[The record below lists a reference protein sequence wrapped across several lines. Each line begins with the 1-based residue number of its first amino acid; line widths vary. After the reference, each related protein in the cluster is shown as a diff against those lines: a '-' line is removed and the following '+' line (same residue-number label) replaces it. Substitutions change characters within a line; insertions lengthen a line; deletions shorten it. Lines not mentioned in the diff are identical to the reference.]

1 MSTATGA
8 ARPVQFRVMAASR
21 LAARRRGWPVVVL
34 VTAALVAAG
43 CGRDDSADESRA
55 TESGAAGSGP
65 FFGECGSVTDEE
77 VAEAV
82 GVPGFAGVV
91 RNSVGC
97 EWQTSPD
104 QDRNAPHFAF
114 SWYRGSPIGRE
125 RAGSEMIGRPA
136 ADIEIGGHPGF
147 ESSLSS
153 RLCELGVQFGDDFV
167 HWSISYGKT
176 DPTGDPCVA
185 ARRLAELTVARGR

>member
-1 MSTATGA
+1 VTPAPGEVRA
-8 ARPVQFRVMAASR
+8 VQFRVMAARR
-21 LAARRRGWPVVVL
+21 LGCPVAVL
-34 VTAALVAAG
+34 VTVALLVAG
-43 CGRDDSADESRA
+43 CGRGGSSEEPGAA
-55 TESGAAGSGP
+55 ESGAAGAGP
-65 FFGECGSVTDEE
+65 FFGECGSITDEE

-82 GVPGFAGVV
+82 GVPSFAGVV

-104 QDRNAPHFAF
+104 HDRNAPHFSF

-176 DPTGDPCVA
+176 DPTADPCVA
-185 ARRLAELTVARGR
+185 ARHLAELTVARGQ

>member
-1 MSTATGA
+1 M
-8 ARPVQFRVMAASR
+8 
-21 LAARRRGWPVVVL
+21 
-34 VTAALVAAG
+34 
-43 CGRDDSADESRA
+43 
-55 TESGAAGSGP
+55 GAAGSGP

-91 RNSVGC
+91 RKLRRLRMADVARPGSKRAALRLFLVSR
-97 EWQTSPD
+97 QPD
-104 QDRNAPHFAF
+104 RT
-114 SWYRGSPIGRE
+114 
-125 RAGSEMIGRPA
+125 RAGGQRDDRASA
-136 ADIEIGGHPGF
+136 VDVEIGGHPGF

-176 DPTGDPCVA
+176 DPTMIRVSRPAVS
-185 ARRLAELTVARGR
+185 LS

>member
-1 MSTATGA
+1 MTPVPGGVRA
-8 ARPVQFRVMAASR
+8 VQFRVMAARR
-21 LAARRRGWPVVVL
+21 LGCPVAVL
-34 VTAALVAAG
+34 VMAALLGAG
-43 CGRDDSADESRA
+43 CGRDGSGDASGS
-55 TESGAAGSGP
+55 ESGTASAGP

-77 VAEAV
+77 VAAAV
-82 GVPGFAGVV
+82 GVPSFAGVV

-104 QDRNAPHFAF
+104 QDRNAPHFSF

-167 HWSISYGKT
+167 HWSISYGKS
-176 DPTGDPCVA
+176 DPAADPCVA
-185 ARRLAELTVARGR
+185 ARQLAELTVTRGR